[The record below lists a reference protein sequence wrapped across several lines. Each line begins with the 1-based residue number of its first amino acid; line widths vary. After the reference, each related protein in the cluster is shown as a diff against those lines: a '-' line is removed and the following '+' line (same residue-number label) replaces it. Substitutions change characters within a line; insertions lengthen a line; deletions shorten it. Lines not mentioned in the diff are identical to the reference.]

1 MGWLQGVAFNA
12 ALAAGYLLF
21 WPLVASEQYDI
32 VSLFTVYFATFIMAD
47 VTTTNV
53 FGHDIVR
60 TVRAL
65 EAGRSFASLIAVK
78 NAVQVIVV
86 VIPMSLITFGVT
98 WWVEGA
104 DDLPLTIPG
113 VLYPMLLWLGI
124 GNLLSVLAPALPAPL
139 AWRIGT
145 LRRGWPGWR
154 LHRATLLAYAIP
166 YLLYYVTAASD
177 LPGNLNALFSLFGSM
192 PQKWQSGYMLLV
204 ASVMIYLILTR
215 FSVRWHDRRG
225 LVLWMQREFTG
236 EAPVPEQVRA
246 AARRL
251 LPPAPAGEDTPGPV
265 REP

>member
-12 ALAAGYLLF
+12 LLAAGYLLL
-21 WPLVASEQYDI
+21 WPLTTSEQYDI

-53 FGHDIVR
+53 FGHDILR

-78 NAVQVIVV
+78 NLVQVMVV

-98 WWVEGA
+98 CWVEGA
-104 DDLPLTIPG
+104 DDLALTVPR

-154 LHRATLLAYAIP
+154 LHRATLLAYAMP
-166 YLLYYVTAASD
+166 YLLYYLTAASD
-177 LPGNLNALFSLFGSM
+177 LPGNLNALFSLLGSM
-192 PQKWQSGYMLLV
+192 PQKWQSGYMLLT
-204 ASVMIYLILTR
+204 ASAVIYLVVTWL
-215 FSVRWHDRRG
+215 SVRWHDRRG
-225 LVLWMQREFTG
+225 LVLWMQRDFVE
-236 EAPVPEQVRA
+236 EAPLPGQVRA

-251 LPPAPAGEDTPGPV
+251 VPPAPASEDAADGC